1 MREKPASA
9 LSSVD
14 TALLLIHLL
23 RDQGEVG
30 VTEAAGTLGISIS
43 SAHRLL
49 TTLVHR
55 DFAERTDRRR
65 YVAGAA
71 LALRPGAGRPVVALR
86 EVLRPT
92 MGRLARTL
100 GETTSLGVLVDDSVR
115 IIATVEAE
123 RLLRVG
129 DQEGTVLPARKT
141 AIGRAILAFLP
152 WESARA
158 HVAPTSVASAAG
170 DIVRLRAELRG
181 ARERGFAVNHGEAEA
196 GVTAVGVPV
205 FDREL
210 HVQAGLAFVMPSAR
224 FDDQTVESQVRAL
237 MAGARSVRDELDS
250 IAINP
255 VET

>member
-71 LALRPGAGRPVVALR
+71 LAWRPGAGRRV
-86 EVLRPT
+86 VLRPT
-92 MGRLARTL
+92 MGRRARTL

>member
-1 MREKPASA
+1 MRKKPVAT

-30 VTEAAGTLGISIS
+30 VTEVATTLEISIS

-65 YVAGAA
+65 YVAGPA

-86 EVLRPT
+86 EALRPT
-92 MGRLARTL
+92 MRRLAQT
-100 GETTSLGVLVDDSVR
+100 
-115 IIATVEAE
+115 
-123 RLLRVG
+123 LLRVG
-129 DQEGTVLPARKT
+129 DQEGTVLPAYKT
-141 AIGRAILAFLP
+141 AIGKAILAFLP
-152 WESARA
+152 EEQALA
-158 HVAPTSVASAAG
+158 LIAPTFAVLG
-170 DIVRLRAELRG
+170 PDDLVHLRAELRR
-181 ARERGFAVNHGEAEA
+181 ARQRGFALNHGEAEA

-210 HVQAGLAFVMPSAR
+210 RVQAGLALVMPSAR
-224 FDDQTVESQVRAL
+224 FDHETVEDLVRAL
-237 MAGARSVRDELDS
+237 VAGVRSVGDGLDPP
-250 IAINP
+250 AAHA
-255 VET
+255 VLT